1 MNTIKK
7 VWYDKDDVELGI
19 ITSVLDKYCVP
30 YTTLQKKIVEDI
42 FSVFEPSYRYDIRTE
57 LSTDI
62 KSNGKSAYDFITE
75 KVEERL
81 RLEDMFDGTET
92 AEDFEMRKQI
102 IKAAGDPYNVLD
114 KLNAPNYKGNAVLI
128 KPTKMKPSVKK
139 SFIDKIKDFF
149 KNLFKKQEK
158 PMSIEEFCEQFS
170 KKQTKVDP
178 IFNLIGNPIA
188 MNTLFK
194 DLTELA
200 KDSTSDKYLVKFD
213 DLPEMDKAALKKKL
227 PEHILRS
234 PKCKIR
240 RIVRGTTVSLSVEYH
255 E

>member
-19 ITSVLDKYCVP
+19 ITSVLDNYCVP
-30 YTTLQKKIVEDI
+30 YTTFQKRIVEDV

-114 KLNAPNYKGNAVLI
+114 KLSNPNYKGNDVLTNRS
-128 KPTKMKPSVKK
+128 KKK
-139 SFIDKIKDFF
+139 SFIDKIKNFF
-149 KNLFKKQEK
+149 KNLFKKQKK

-170 KKQTKVDP
+170 KKKPKVDP
-178 IFNLIGNPIA
+178 IFNLIANPIA
-188 MNTLFK
+188 MNKLFT
-194 DLTELA
+194 DLTELV

-213 DLPEMDKAALKKKL
+213 DLPEMDKAALKKKV